1 MAVQWLH
8 RASSWSVGS
17 VRFTV
22 AGVELRH
29 LIGFVAVAEELN
41 FGRAAARLHMSQ
53 PPLSQQIRALERD
66 LGVVL
71 FERTTRTVQL
81 TAAGAAF
88 LGPAKEVLGAAGVAR
103 KAALAAGRGEVGR
116 VSLGFAGASSA
127 VTLPL
132 LTRAVGSELPVVL
145 TPDQATVKAVGGR

>member
-1 MAVQWLH
+1 M
-8 RASSWSVGS
+8 
-17 VRFTV
+17 
-22 AGVELRH
+22 ELRH